1 MFTIKIETGKITI
14 LTDHPEVQRFLE
26 RELESYQYCFYT
38 KKVEKT
44 KVRVSICRK
53 MSRKPD
59 KNGVYKYILGL
70 GWIPY
75 IMNIF
80 SGYMSGE
87 DYNRLRDTI
96 VSDTFREAPFPELR
110 DYQNSDVLFLLKYK
124 IGLFQCNTGYGKTQT
139 ISVLAK
145 YFLDQGKKVLLV
157 TPGNKARDELVKR
170 INSLYGVVVEKEI
183 GKGNISCIIT
193 SGLGNKKEY
202 KTKAGLKKVIQDLSQ
217 YNIVMVD
224 EVEYT
229 INSGGKFIYDKLS
242 NAERF
247 YGFSGTA
254 DKYSGEAITF
264 HSGLTETVLRNRE
277 LISYFGPALV
287 YRMPLNIVVN
297 NVSIV
302 TESLNHLE
310 FTDEDFKSD
319 NNVYM
324 TVMTKMWTNPEIKNI
339 LTKICK
345 HFPMSFI
352 PMNNLEKVI
361 TEWIDYWKG
370 VFRILLICYK
380 GYVYYDLSGNE
391 KVLNLEE
398 ACDYIKKGLVD
409 VIPSTSSGYRAL
421 DLPGLKN
428 IILCQGKI
436 AGVVL
441 QSVGRTARGQD
452 MNIITMEPRFPARIP
467 IYSKGVNERD
477 SMIRKY
483 YKYCTINDITINEED
498 L

>member
-1 MFTIKIETGKITI
+1 
-14 LTDHPEVQRFLE
+14 
-26 RELESYQYCFYT
+26 
-38 KKVEKT
+38 
-44 KVRVSICRK
+44 
-53 MSRKPD
+53 
-59 KNGVYKYILGL
+59 
-70 GWIPY
+70 
-75 IMNIF
+75 
-80 SGYMSGE
+80 
-87 DYNRLRDTI
+87 
-96 VSDTFREAPFPELR
+96 
-110 DYQNSDVLFLLKYK
+110 
-124 IGLFQCNTGYGKTQT
+124 
-139 ISVLAK
+139 
-145 YFLDQGKKVLLV
+145 
-157 TPGNKARDELVKR
+157 
-170 INSLYGVVVEKEI
+170 
-183 GKGNISCIIT
+183 
-193 SGLGNKKEY
+193 
-202 KTKAGLKKVIQDLSQ
+202 
-217 YNIVMVD
+217 
-224 EVEYT
+224 
-229 INSGGKFIYDKLS
+229 
-242 NAERF
+242 
-247 YGFSGTA
+247 
-254 DKYSGEAITF
+254 
-264 HSGLTETVLRNRE
+264 
-277 LISYFGPALV
+277 
-287 YRMPLNIVVN
+287 MPLNIVVN